1 MLSLTLTHSNKMS
14 VEKGPKTGPA
24 GFAGVDITNTTNPRN
39 DSVSDTITP
48 DQESED
54 FNMPEVD
61 LENAASLRPTRVT
74 GDKLLWYIT
83 FVCGTG
89 VSPPSYPL
97 TMMRPDNS
105 LSVLDTIKV
114 FYRLF

>member
-1 MLSLTLTHSNKMS
+1 MS
-14 VEKGPKTGPA
+14 VEKGPKTGPVE
-24 GFAGVDITNTTNPRN
+24 FAGVDITNTTNPRN

-54 FNMPEVD
+54 FHMPEVD
-61 LENAASLRPTRVT
+61 LEHAASLRPTRVT

-89 VSPPSYPL
+89 VSPSSES
-97 TMMRPDNS
+97 RKIGADDS
-105 LSVLDTIKV
+105 LSVSGTIKV

>member
-1 MLSLTLTHSNKMS
+1 MS
-14 VEKGPKTGPA
+14 VEKGPKTGPVE
-24 GFAGVDITNTTNPRN
+24 FAGVDITNSTNPRN
-39 DSVSDTITP
+39 DSVSDTIIP
-48 DQESED
+48 DQESEH

-61 LENAASLRPTRVT
+61 LEHAASLRPTRVT

-89 VSPPSYPL
+89 VSPIARREYEL
-97 TMMRPDNS
+97 MAS
-105 LSVLDTIKV
+105 LFVSDMIKV

>member
-1 MLSLTLTHSNKMS
+1 MRSFLFLSLTLTHSNKMS

-24 GFAGVDITNTTNPRN
+24 EFAGVDITNTTNPRN
-39 DSVSDTITP
+39 DSVSDTIIP

-61 LENAASLRPTRVT
+61 LEHAASLRPTRVT

-89 VSPPSYPL
+89 VSLPFTP
-97 TMMRPDNS
+97 RW
-105 LSVLDTIKV
+105 
-114 FYRLF
+114 

>member
-1 MLSLTLTHSNKMS
+1 MS
-14 VEKGPKTGPA
+14 VDKGPKTGPIE
-24 GFAGVDITNTTNPRN
+24 FAGVDITNTTNPGN

-61 LENAASLRPTRVT
+61 LEHAASLRPTRVT

-89 VSPPSYPL
+89 VSPYASRGERDL
-97 TMMRPDNS
+97 TTS
-105 LSVLDTIKV
+105 LFVSDMIKV

>member
-1 MLSLTLTHSNKMS
+1 MS
-14 VEKGPKTGPA
+14 VENGPKTGPVE
-24 GFAGVDITNTTNPRN
+24 FAGVDITNTTNPRN
-39 DSVSDTITP
+39 DSVSDTIIP

-54 FNMPEVD
+54 FNMPDVD
-61 LENAASLRPTRVT
+61 LEHAASLRPTRVT

-89 VSPPSYPL
+89 VSPYASRGGHDL
-97 TMMRPDNS
+97 TTS
-105 LSVLDTIKV
+105 LSVSGMIKV

>member
-1 MLSLTLTHSNKMS
+1 MS
-14 VEKGPKTGPA
+14 VEKGPKTGPVE
-24 GFAGVDITNTTNPRN
+24 FAGVDITNTTNPRN
-39 DSVSDTITP
+39 DSVSDTIIP

-61 LENAASLRPTRVT
+61 LEHAATLRPTRVT

-89 VSPPSYPL
+89 VSKSQHQL
-97 TMMRPDNS
+97 SIAPDDS
-105 LSVLDTIKV
+105 SSALDMIKV
-114 FYRLF
+114 FYRRF